1 MAAEI
6 ELTPNLRLGEVKK
19 LFEWQAPGSVIS
31 GHPFDVSPIDGRFL
45 VPRIATDADT
55 VTEVSVVLNWLD
67 ELRRLAP

>member
-1 MAAEI
+1 MMAAEI

-19 LFEWQAPGSVIS
+19 LFEWQAPPSAIS

-45 VPRIATDADT
+45 MPRLAADTDA

-67 ELRRLAP
+67 